1 VSADL
6 NATRK
11 DHPVFTALRRT
22 LAVLVLPAAV
32 VALAG
37 PATAATT
44 QPRPVTG
51 TTVAPAPAVSAQG
64 IIMRD
69 GGICDPI
76 RHMGC

>member
-1 VSADL
+1 M
-6 NATRK
+6 
-11 DHPVFTALRRT
+11 TALRRT
-22 LAVLVLPAAV
+22 LVLLALPVTA

-37 PATAATT
+37 PASAATPRPQATPGPLVTAAPT
-44 QPRPVTG
+44 Q
-51 TTVAPAPAVSAQG
+51 QG